1 MYEEDKESLKS
12 LFINC
17 VDDIFDD
24 EEDTIDKELSSEF
37 ILESI
42 DLLSLRQGKQVHIF
56 FFVSVCR
63 RLILISFE

>member
-1 MYEEDKESLKS
+1 MSRMYEEDKESLKS

-42 DLLSLRQGKQVHIF
+42 DLLSLRQGT
-56 FFVSVCR
+56 VSK
-63 RLILISFE
+63 